1 MKILSYNP
9 QGKLLGV
16 EEFDAFVPD
25 YIKSYDKQNSVLPMY
40 KLFVS
45 KNKNSDA
52 LNNSLKAM
60 AADILFRIDYDNFLK
75 SSYSQLKDAELKFVK
90 GGDIEDRLFVSRSYD
105 CEYEYHKVAEI
116 IKYYGHRSKQQ
127 IDNDRSKGI
136 YIVVDCPSA
145 HSWIFSLANYAYKK
159 IRYSEGSSES
169 KEIMFR
175 KAFLSVIN
183 RYYLALRNMAYRI
196 ESDEIREQLIVLMPF
211 ISKKMFRVEY
221 EDLLIYN
228 TDEFIVKFV
237 NHFCRYYN
245 DRRHDSYC
253 ILQLLRGDYKPFFGP
268 TENLLLLNFEISEKK
283 YSDIPVTYTLGNYD
297 GGSNEVIMSDRE
309 LVSLL
314 DPNQN
319 AGVFARLFQIINK
332 IKDDYENNLREIW
345 NNHIFARRL
354 LTDSVLPKKIQSWS
368 YLFFD
373 EISCLN
379 QLSKE
384 ELIKEQECFHAL
396 IYKMVNLQYPQQIDI
411 DRFLLF
417 NFFMLIKRNGCHDQ
431 NGFYEKIYTVN
442 QIISH
447 ADVEDIKIMS
457 VCESWNQIESYK
469 NRIEAINDLIHF
481 LEPILNSEY
490 VNEAIISI
498 DNFKKLVKNIL
509 RNESFLKMTTHNK
522 PKQLLKKIE
531 TNKGCKYNCNIALLF
546 NILGVFYRHVV
557 HVSKET
563 TYLLKQRPTIAF
575 SELVSPYDIKGD
587 KNNNKFLTQ
596 YDQSESQFS
605 LISPDMEQMIVNEM
619 KRPSYY
625 K

>member
-75 SSYSQLKDAELKFVK
+75 SSYSQLKGAALEIVE
-90 GGDIEDRLFVSRSYD
+90 GGDIEDTLFVSRFDD
-105 CEYEYHKVAEI
+105 CEYQYHKVAEI
-116 IKYYGHRSKQQ
+116 INYYGHKSKQQ
-127 IDNDRSKGI
+127 IDNDRSKGR
-136 YIVVDCPSA
+136 YKVVDCPSA
-145 HSWIFSLANYAYKK
+145 HSWILSLANYAYKK
-159 IRYSEGSSES
+159 IRDSEGSSES

-237 NHFCRYYN
+237 NHFCRYNN

-253 ILQLLRGDYKPFFGP
+253 ILQLLRGDYKPIIGR

-309 LVSLL
+309 LASLL

-354 LTDSVLPKKIQSWS
+354 RTDSVHPEKIQSWS

-373 EISCLN
+373 EISSLN
-379 QLSKE
+379 KLSRE

-396 IYKMVNLQYPQQIDI
+396 VYDMVNCKSPQQIAI

-417 NFFMLIKRNGCHDQ
+417 NFFELIKRNGCRDQ

-442 QIISH
+442 EIISH

-457 VCESWNQIESYK
+457 VCESWNQIEPYK
-469 NRIEAINDLIHF
+469 NRIEAINDLIQF

-546 NILGVFYRHVV
+546 NILGVIYRHVV
-557 HVSKET
+557 RVSKGT

-575 SELVSPYDIKGD
+575 SELVSPYNIKGD

-605 LISPDMEQMIVNEM
+605 LISTDMEQMIVDEM

>member
-75 SSYSQLKDAELKFVK
+75 SSYSQLKGAALEIVE
-90 GGDIEDRLFVSRSYD
+90 GGDIEDTLFIYKVDD
-105 CEYEYHKVAEI
+105 CEYQYHMVAEI
-116 IKYYGHRSKQQ
+116 INYYGHRSKQQ
-127 IDNDRSKGI
+127 IDNDRSKGR
-136 YIVVDCPSA
+136 YKVVDCPSA
-145 HSWIFSLANYAYKK
+145 HSWILSLANYAYKK
-159 IRYSEGSSES
+159 IRDFEGSSES

-253 ILQLLRGDYKPFFGP
+253 ILQLLRGDYKPIFGR

-297 GGSNEVIMSDRE
+297 GGSNKVIMSDRE
-309 LVSLL
+309 LASLL

-319 AGVFARLFQIINK
+319 AGVFTRLFQIINK
-332 IKDDYENNLREIW
+332 IKDDYENNLSEIW

-354 LTDSVLPKKIQSWS
+354 RTDSVHPKKIQSWS

-379 QLSKE
+379 KLSRD

-396 IYKMVNLQYPQQIDI
+396 VYDMVNCKSPQQIAI

-417 NFFMLIKRNGCHDQ
+417 NFFELIKRNGCCDQ

-442 QIISH
+442 EIISH

-457 VCESWNQIESYK
+457 VCESWNHIEPYK
-469 NRIEAINDLIHF
+469 NRIEAINDLIQF

-509 RNESFLKMTTHNK
+509 RNESFLKMTTHKK

-546 NILGVFYRHVV
+546 NILGVIYRHVV
-557 HVSKET
+557 RVSKGT

-575 SELVSPYDIKGD
+575 SELVLPYNIKGD

-605 LISPDMEQMIVNEM
+605 LISTDMEQMIVDEM
-619 KRPSYY
+619 KRPGYY